1 MDFEIVLTFT
11 PQSALHCMTHT
22 KKYKFVVLNLEC
34 KYYYEKH
41 ILFLCNWEMQISCF
55 SSNLFRDLAAISQDY
70 SEVTIPIYLYAN
82 KFKTIRNDNWRQSA
96 YIYQ

>member
-1 MDFEIVLTFT
+1 
-11 PQSALHCMTHT
+11 
-22 KKYKFVVLNLEC
+22 
-34 KYYYEKH
+34 
-41 ILFLCNWEMQISCF
+41 MQISCF
-55 SSNLFRDLAAISQDY
+55 SSNLFMDLAAISQDY